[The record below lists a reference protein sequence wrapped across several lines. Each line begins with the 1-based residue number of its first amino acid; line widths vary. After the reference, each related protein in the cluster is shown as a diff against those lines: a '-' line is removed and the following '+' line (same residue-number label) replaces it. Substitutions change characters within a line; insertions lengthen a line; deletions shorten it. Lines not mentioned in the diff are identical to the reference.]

1 MSGYKINV
9 IQKEMAKKHNV
20 VIKSSEKK
28 NKKIDVF
35 DKKGN
40 KLASIGGV
48 YPTGKFY
55 KDFATYIDELG
66 LTKAKKKRS
75 DYLKRHAKEPKFKMV
90 KGKKIMTPS
99 YWSDVIL
106 WDI

>member
-1 MSGYKINV
+1 MSGYKILPYQ
-9 IQKEMAKKHNV
+9 QKQADKHNV
-20 VIKSSEKK
+20 IIKSSESK

-55 KDFATYIDELG
+55 KDFATYQTEIGME
-66 LTKAKKKRS
+66 KAKKKRS
-75 DYLKRHAKEPKFKMV
+75 AYLKRHSNEPKTKN
-90 KGKKIMTPS
+90 GKKTPS
-99 YWSDVIL
+99 YWADKIL
-106 WDI
+106 W